1 MLLIAT
7 RLSELRF
14 NCLMDVYAESNAENA
29 EEFYPNEENGI
40 ALNRVESEFYQYLKE
55 VFFTVEGACYAV
67 WEEDGEYRSA
77 LRLEPY
83 RDGLLIEALETHP
96 QYRKMG
102 YGKTLI
108 RSVQKALAQKRSPV
122 LYSHIGKRNTASL
135 RTHLACGFQRISEQA
150 VYIDGSV
157 TDRSCT
163 MRYRD
168 GSESLKDSPTA

>member
-1 MLLIAT
+1 MLEIFTSLAALQFN
-7 RLSELRF
+7 RL
-14 NCLMDVYAESNAENA
+14 MGVYTERNEENA
-29 EEFYPNEENGI
+29 REFYPNEENGI

-55 VFFTVEGACYAV
+55 VFFPVDGARYAV
-67 WEEDGEYRSA
+67 WEEDGEYRAA

-108 RSVQKALAQKRSPV
+108 QSVQKKLGEQGPLV
-122 LYSHIGKRNTASL
+122 LYSHIGKRNTASIK
-135 RTHLACGFQRISEQA
+135 THLACGFHRISEQA

-157 TDRSCT
+157 TDRACT
-163 MRYRD
+163 MRYM
-168 GSESLKDSPTA
+168 KK